1 MAWHRMNWADWTIV
15 AVIAVSCLISIW
27 RGFVR
32 EALSLLAWVAATFV
46 AIAFH
51 PRLAV
56 VLSTWIE
63 APSIRTV
70 LAFLIL
76 FLATLLVG
84 ALLNHLLVSV
94 IRATGLSGFDRLLGM
109 GFGAARGLL
118 LVLAL
123 VMFLPMLV
131 PVNQDGWWHQSQLIP
146 HFELMEGWSR
156 DSFGHLLRWGSTLLD
171 RAQDVAEPSAPLPL
185 V

>member
-1 MAWHRMNWADWTIV
+1 MNWADWTI
-15 AVIAVSCLISIW
+15 IAIIGVSCLISIW

-32 EALSLLAWVAATFV
+32 EALSLLAWVIATFV

-56 VLSTWIE
+56 VLASWIE
-63 APSIRTV
+63 TPSIRTL
-70 LAFLIL
+70 LAFAIL
-76 FLATLLVG
+76 FIVTLMVG

-94 IRATGLSGFDRLLGM
+94 IRASGLSGLDRLLGM

-123 VMFLPMLV
+123 IMFLPMLV
-131 PVNQDGWWHQSQLIP
+131 PVNQDGWWQQSQLIP

-156 DSFGHLLRWGSTLLD
+156 DSFGQLLQWGGGLLD
-171 RAQDVAEPSAPLPL
+171 RARDVADQPASAPL